1 MKSKKNKG
9 QVAVEYVLLL
19 VIVVALAG
27 VFKAF
32 INVGVE
38 GDPNSAAPDN
48 AAPFIKYWRGLIKE
62 IGEDT
67 PHP

>member
-38 GDPNSAAPDN
+38 GDPNSAAP
-48 AAPFIKYWRGLIKE
+48 FIKYWRGLIKE

>member
-1 MKSKKNKG
+1 MKIKKNKG

-32 INVGVE
+32 IDVGDE
-38 GDPNSAAPDN
+38 RDPDS
-48 AAPFIKYWRGLIKE
+48 AAPFIKYWRGLIQE
-62 IGEDT
+62 IGKDT